1 MRHIID
7 LVGVFFTLS
16 TETKLPARSGGV
28 GGGGVELNYY
38 SLFV

>member
-16 TETKLPARSGGV
+16 TETNFSERS
-28 GGGGVELNYY
+28 GGGGVELSY
-38 SLFV
+38 SLLI